1 MNLSE
6 RYLQQ
11 RTGVA
16 NILAVSNGTRLASG
30 SGFLANGK
38 LVTCAHV
45 IRQVPPTAHLVVSF
59 EHSPEGQDPSFTFTP
74 GTIAQQIRGWSDEQ
88 SYDYAI
94 VELPMQLAGRYQFG
108 FATETSISPGSSVY
122 ALGYPFEDPQLTI
135 HSGIASAMFRSGVV
149 NMIKLDM
156 SVNPSN
162 SGGPLLST
170 ESGAVIGVIARKH
183 TGLSA
188 QFDALIHSF
197 DQNIQA
203 LNGLAGGVRISGI
216 DPLSAMAGAQAQM
229 RQLSLEIKRSAN
241 VGTGYAISVDVLATE
256 AALVP

>member
-11 RTGVA
+11 QTGVA
-16 NILAVSNGTRLASG
+16 NIIAVSNRTRLASG
-30 SGFLANGK
+30 SGFLVNGT

-59 EHSPEGQDPSFTFTP
+59 EHSPDGQDPSYTFAP
-74 GTIAQQIRGWSDEQ
+74 GAITQQIRGWSDEQ

-94 VELPMQLAGRYQFG
+94 MELPMQLAGRYQFE
-108 FATETSISPGSSVY
+108 FSNEAPVRPGLGVY

-135 HSGIASAMFRSGVV
+135 HSGIASAVFRSGVV

-162 SGGPLLST
+162 SGGPLLSA
-170 ESGAVIGVIARKH
+170 ESGGVVGVIARKH
-183 TGLSA
+183 TGLSV
-188 QFDALIHSF
+188 QFDTLIRSF
-197 DQNIQA
+197 DDNIAA
-203 LNGLAGGVRISGI
+203 LNRIAGGVFMSGI
-216 DPLSAMAGAQAQM
+216 DPLAAMAGAQTQM
-229 RQLSLEIKRSAN
+229 KQLSLEIRRSAN
-241 VGTGYAISVDVLATE
+241 VGIGYAISVDALAAE
-256 AALVP
+256 AALVR